1 MTTGSRAG
9 HDGLELFTR
18 HWAAV
23 PEPRSA
29 VVLVHGLAEHSGR
42 YEHVGAGLAA
52 RGHDV
57 RATDLRGF
65 GRSGGRRAA
74 LDRWDDYLDDLVG
87 DIDGARL
94 LGVPVVLLGHSLGGL
109 IAASYALSDRP
120 QPDLLVLS
128 APAID
133 SAMPVYKKI
142 AARILGQLVP
152 NKEIANGLDGSRL
165 SRDTTVG
172 ERYFADPLNHHST
185 TLGLGREALL
195 AAGRV
200 RTRVAELRIPT
211 LVIHGGAD
219 SIVPPPI
226 SAPLGGLPGVRRV
239 LFPSFRHESFNEEG
253 GVTAIDTVAAWIES
267 Q

>member
-9 HDGLELFTR
+9 HDGLDLFTR
-18 HWAAV
+18 HWAAI

-42 YEHVGAGLAA
+42 YEHVGAALAA

-74 LDRWDDYLDDLVG
+74 VDRWDDYLDDLVDDLG
-87 DIDGARL
+87 AARL
-94 LGVPVVLLGHSLGGL
+94 LGVPVVLMGHSLGGL
-109 IAASYALSDRP
+109 IAASYALSERP

-133 SAMPVYKKI
+133 SAMPLYKKI
-142 AARILGQLVP
+142 AARVLGRLIP
-152 NKEIANGLDGSRL
+152 HKEIPNDLDGSRL
-165 SRDTTVG
+165 SRHASVG
-172 ERYFADPLNHHST
+172 ERYFADRLNHHST
-185 TLGLGREALL
+185 TVGLGREALL
-195 AAGRV
+195 AADQV
-200 RTRVAELRIPT
+200 RNRIGELSIPT

-219 SIVPPPI
+219 SIVPPPV
-226 SAPLGGLPGVRRV
+226 SAPLGGLPGVHRV
-239 LFPSFRHESFNEEG
+239 LLPSYRHECFNEEG
-253 GVTAIDTVAAWIES
+253 GVTAIDTVADWIS
-267 Q
+267 AQ

>member
-1 MTTGSRAG
+1 
-9 HDGLELFTR
+9 
-18 HWAAV
+18 
-23 PEPRSA
+23 
-29 VVLVHGLAEHSGR
+29 
-42 YEHVGAGLAA
+42 
-52 RGHDV
+52 V

-74 LDRWDDYLDDLVG
+74 VDRWDDYLDDLVG
-87 DIDGARL
+87 DIAAARL
-94 LGVPVVLLGHSLGGL
+94 LGVPVVLMGHSLGGL

-133 SAMPVYKKI
+133 SAIPRYKKI
-142 AARILGQLVP
+142 AARILGRLVP
-152 NKEIANGLDGSRL
+152 HKEIPNDLDGSRL
-165 SRDTTVG
+165 SRHAAVG

-185 TLGLGREALL
+185 TVGLGREALL
-195 AAGRV
+195 AAEQV
-200 RTRVAELRIPT
+200 RDRLSELRIPT

-226 SAPLGGLPGVRRV
+226 SAPLAALPGVSRV
-239 LFPSFRHESFNEEG
+239 LLPSFRHECFNEEG
-253 GVTAIDTVAAWIES
+253 GEVAIDTVAAWIEA